1 MACKCQ
7 AYFDFVTPG
16 YDQIV
21 RLLKSLPGLGFRSAE
36 RIALHLL
43 VEKSEKLDQL
53 VNQLKDASSTI
64 GACESCGNLS
74 EGDICSICLDLE
86 RLGETICVVEN
97 VPDLFAMERSGAYR
111 GKYHVLH
118 GKLSPIRGVGPEQ
131 LNLDSL
137 SKKINGDGIKEVI
150 LALGN
155 DMEGEAT
162 CHYLKEVIIADR
174 PISVSR
180 IGFGLPSGGNVTF
193 ADEVTLRS
201 ALDGRTKLNQ

>member
-1 MACKCQ
+1 M
-7 AYFDFVTPG
+7 
-16 YDQIV
+16 
-21 RLLKSLPGLGFRSAE
+21 
-36 RIALHLL
+36 
-43 VEKSEKLDQL
+43 VEKTDQTKALIDSLTKASEE
-53 VNQLKDASSTI
+53 I
-64 GACESCGNLS
+64 GPCESCGNLT
-74 EGDICSICLDLE
+74 EAVQCNICESTE
-86 RLGETICVVEN
+86 RDDSSVCVVES

-118 GKLSPIRGVGPEQ
+118 GKLSPIRGVGPER

-137 SKKINGDGIKEVI
+137 KKRIESEKVSEVI

-162 CHYLKEVIIADR
+162 CHYLKEVVIGDR
-174 PISVSR
+174 SIRVSR

-201 ALDGRTKLNQ
+201 ALDGRTQLDAT

>member
-1 MACKCQ
+1 M
-7 AYFDFVTPG
+7 TPR
-16 YDQIV
+16 YEQLV
-21 RLLKSLPGLGFRSAE
+21 QLLKGLPGLGYRSAE

-43 VEKSEKLDQL
+43 VEKTGLVGELVDSLSHASEE
-53 VNQLKDASSTI
+53 I
-64 GACESCGNLS
+64 GPCRSCGNLTES
-74 EGDICSICLDLE
+74 DECSICASTE
-86 RLGETICVVEN
+86 RDDSIICVLESVT
-97 VPDLFAMERSGAYR
+97 DLFAMERSGAYR

-131 LNLDSL
+131 LNIETLRDKVEGNKVS
-137 SKKINGDGIKEVI
+137 EVI

-162 CHYLKEVIIADR
+162 CHYLKEVVIGDR
-174 PISVSR
+174 PIRVSR

-201 ALDGRTKLNQ
+201 ALDGRTEIDVV